1 MMLKDGLIHLTITI
15 LIKGL
20 LQWVRIKKEFFK
32 NELRGEIMTEVCAL
46 RLKTWAYKMD
56 DDSERKKAKRTKKA
70 VIKRSTMYE
79 NYAYCF
85 FNDATI
91 LRSQTRSY

>member
-1 MMLKDGLIHLTITI
+1 
-15 LIKGL
+15 
-20 LQWVRIKKEFFK
+20 
-32 NELRGEIMTEVCAL
+32 
-46 RLKTWAYKMD
+46 MD

-70 VIKRSTMYE
+70 VIKRLIMYE